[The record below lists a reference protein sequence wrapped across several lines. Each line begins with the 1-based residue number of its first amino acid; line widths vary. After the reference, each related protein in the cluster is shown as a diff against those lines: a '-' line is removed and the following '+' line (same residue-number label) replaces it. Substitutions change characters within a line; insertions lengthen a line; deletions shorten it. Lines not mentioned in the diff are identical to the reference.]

1 MVIGGGEGAA
11 GVVTLDLTVG
21 PRFPF
26 LFFGGGGGMA
36 SATEVGGGPAS
47 TMGMVTL
54 MEVLASSSII
64 SSSSSSSNS
73 GTRDPTPQSL
83 TQGSYDFCGR
93 IYGELLSTTKP
104 P

>member
-1 MVIGGGEGAA
+1 MVKERLGRDGGAVAVVGGGKGAA
-11 GVVTLDLTVG
+11 GVVIFDLIVG

-36 SATEVGGGPAS
+36 SAMEVGGGPAS

-64 SSSSSSSNS
+64 SSSSNIFS
-73 GTRDPTPQSL
+73 
-83 TQGSYDFCGR
+83 
-93 IYGELLSTTKP
+93 K
-104 P
+104 